1 MKIEGWLTAH
11 LPSGALEL
19 RNSDDSLMVFV
30 CPSLPD
36 TIRRNLLGS
45 FLACFDGK
53 QVLHVRRLRDDVED
67 NEDDEDD
74 EETSEKVVD
83 KVISRPFHCLHFSI
97 WNRYATK
104 VSFHVPL

>member
-11 LPSGALEL
+11 LPSGTLEL
-19 RNSDDSLMVFV
+19 RNSDNSLMAFV

-36 TIRRNLLGS
+36 TIRRNLLSS

-53 QVLHVRRLRDDVED
+53 QVLHVRRLSDDFED
-67 NEDDEDD
+67 NEDDE
-74 EETSEKVVD
+74 ETLDKVVD
-83 KVISRPFHCLHFSI
+83 KVIARPFHCLHFSI

-104 VSFHVPL
+104 VSFQAPL